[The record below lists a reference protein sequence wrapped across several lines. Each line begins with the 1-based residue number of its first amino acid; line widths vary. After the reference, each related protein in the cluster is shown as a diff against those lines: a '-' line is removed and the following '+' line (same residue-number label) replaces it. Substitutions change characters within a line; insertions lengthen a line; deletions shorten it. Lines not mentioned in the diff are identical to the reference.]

1 MNIESHRSP
10 GCPIVL
16 PADSRASRRIATKSR
31 FSVRGFV
38 TATFPD
44 EPHGRR
50 VGFES
55 GLERDFVLLTLAR
68 GDVASITEQPCAVS
82 WTDADGQ
89 VARYTP
95 DFLLTLTDGR
105 RFAVEVKY
113 AERVRRKRIDIQLAA
128 IAAQLPVDLADG
140 ITLFTDEHYQA
151 WEAVNAGQLHE
162 ARKRVDEEAD
172 AALVVM
178 SRQLR
183 GSVAV
188 GDLSG
193 MLGLGARGF
202 QAILRGLYGV
212 HLRLVTPGVIGP
224 RSRVTAGGT
233 A

>member
-16 PADSRASRRIATKSR
+16 PAGSRASRQIATKSR

-55 GLERDFVLLTLAR
+55 GLERDFILLTLAR

-128 IAAQLPVDLADG
+128 IAAQLPSMLADALV
-140 ITLFTDEHYQA
+140 LFTDEHYQA

-162 ARKRVDEEAD
+162 ARKRRDAEAD
-172 AALVVM
+172 VVLHDV

-183 GSVAV
+183 GTVSV
-188 GDLSG
+188 GDLSA
-193 MLGLGARGF
+193 MLDLGSRGF
-202 QAILRGLYGV
+202 RAVLRAAFTGQ
-212 HLRLVTPGVIGP
+212 LRLVTPGIIGP
-224 RSRVTAGGT
+224 RSRVAAGGT